1 MQSKWCIKKN
11 KKLDFG
17 QLINYFELCEIT
29 IQGFIRDHQEYIPA
43 VNTAMSHNYKW
54 NDKLG

>member
-1 MQSKWCIKKN
+1 MMHK

-29 IQGFIRDHQEYIPA
+29 IQGFIRDHQEYIPS